1 MKSNL
6 TFLSV
11 LAVISVL
18 LIPAGV
24 AFADQ
29 AFHTVRAP
37 FHSLNESAYP
47 LKNGFVVA
55 THMNG
60 PVNFEKKEF
69 QLHGAKP
76 NTQFFIYR
84 VFGEDLHRNVPP
96 YLVPAGTPIYSGLS
110 FWTDEHGDGHIMTP
124 LAPTDLALNA
134 IEGTV
139 SLHITNVLSDGILPT
154 PSTPSG
160 TGTRAYA
167 AEEYVTFFD
176 WKW

>member
-1 MKSNL
+1 MKRIL
-6 TFLSV
+6 TL
-11 LAVISVL
+11 ISVL
-18 LIPAGV
+18 TIISMLIIPYGAAV
-24 AFADQ
+24 ADQ

-37 FHSLNESAYP
+37 FHSLDESAYP

-60 PVNFEKKEF
+60 SVNFEKKEF

-84 VFGEDLHRNVPP
+84 VFAEDLHRTVPP
-96 YLVPAGTPIYSGLS
+96 TLIPAGTPIYSGLS
-110 FWTDEHGDGHIMTP
+110 FWTDEHGNGHIMTP
-124 LAPTDLALNA
+124 LAPTDPALNA

-139 SLHITNVLSDGILPT
+139 SLHITNVLYDGLLP
-154 PSTPSG
+154 PFG
-160 TGTRAYA
+160 TGGTKAYQA
-167 AEEYVTFFD
+167 DEYETFFD